1 MTRTRLPQFKT
12 LRLSLG
18 TRTHP
23 IYVGYEILK
32 NLGQWLSQFPSQRAF
47 IVADEKLIDV
57 RTRLI
62 TSLKEAGWETHE
74 ILVRAGEGLKDFH
87 TFYPLYGELLKRK
100 ANRDSVIFAVGG
112 GSVGDAVGFL
122 AATYLR
128 GVAWVGIPTTLLAQV
143 DSSVGGKTGINH
155 AAGKNLI
162 GCFYQP
168 SLVVCDLQSLATLS
182 RRELI
187 SGLGE
192 VIKYG
197 LTFDPKFFQYLQKNI
212 QQLLKMKPQCLLQAI
227 YKSLQWKVKAVSKDE
242 LDQKGTREVLNFG
255 HTFAH
260 ALESVTQYQAF
271 QHGEAVIWGMRFA
284 LALSEVRKCL
294 SQETRQPLDAF
305 LATLDVKP
313 LPKEVNFQ
321 DYIQIM
327 QQDKKIKDGKIR
339 FVLLKDLGQTV
350 SDPNVTEENLHRA
363 FQLLNKTEK

>member
-12 LRLSLG
+12 LRLALG
-18 TRTHP
+18 SRQHP
-23 IYVGYEILK
+23 IYVGYEIFN
-32 NLGQWLSQFPSQRAF
+32 NLGQWLKDFTSQRAF
-47 IVADEKLIDV
+47 IVADEKLLDV
-57 RTRLI
+57 RTKLV

-128 GVAWVGIPTTLLAQV
+128 GLPWVGVPTTLLAQV

-168 SLVVCDLQSLATLS
+168 SLVICDLQALSSLSS
-182 RRELI
+182 REII

-197 LTFDPKFFQYLQKNI
+197 MVFDPKFFQYLQKNM
-212 QQLLKMKPQCLLQAI
+212 QQLLKLKPQYLLQSI
-227 YKSLQWKVKAVSKDE
+227 YKSLQWKVKVVSKDE

-260 ALESVTQYQAF
+260 ALESVTQYHSF

-284 LALSEVRKCL
+284 LALSEVRQHMLYK
-294 SQETRQPLDAF
+294 TRKGLDEF
-305 LATLDVKP
+305 LASLDVKP
-313 LPKEVNFQ
+313 LPKEINFQ
-321 DYIQIM
+321 DYIQVM

-339 FVLLKDLGQTV
+339 FVLLKELGHTV
-350 SDPNVTEENLHRA
+350 SDPEVTEENLHKA
-363 FQLLNKTEK
+363 FQLLNKV